1 MSDDIDR
8 SPAIA
13 ARIAHD
19 RGAAL
24 LHTAMPSSRD
34 AAILDFRWAALAFSH
49 DTVWNVGKIFDVFSA
64 GGVGAL
70 VPLLTVEWH
79 EQNNRYYSTE
89 CERDEFVAQAMV
101 VLTMHRLVHG
111 WSRKRAAQQLV
122 IWEGKDGK
130 SNLPNRWAGEIQAAK
145 HAGGRLCK
153 AMRHFAHEDNY
164 YSFNQF
170 YISSTAQPV
179 PGDPKAEL
187 WRRTSNSPKGLL
199 HTLAEEA
206 VVQWALSQERS
217 HLDMSAEL
225 LRLLVVPSI
234 DTGGRALFDAHLD
247 QVLRD
252 GSASMDALKVAVATF
267 KEMTWREQLADGH
280 QIQEAPAQ
288 EQPNAAPGP
297 PTAVP
302 AQEEAPTNE
311 PAADP
316 EGIIVIGEPI
326 GEQQHRPV
334 ATGHVSGETTD
345 AHVVVETHGM
355 VAAVVKTEPGLVVGE
370 VRQGIALSVPRPTA
384 QPAALVANGTLQ
396 ASRGRRR
403 PADVPADDD
412 DESRSRRARLSIMAA
427 WNCGDRVSC
436 AAEDFAGH
444 DDREEP
450 FTGTIEHVHEEFRS
464 CDIQFDDGSSHRVNV
479 ARLARLA

>member
-1 MSDDIDR
+1 
-8 SPAIA
+8 
-13 ARIAHD
+13 
-19 RGAAL
+19 
-24 LHTAMPSSRD
+24 MPSSLD
-34 AAILDFRWAALAFSH
+34 AAIRDLSSAARAFSD
-49 DTVWNVGKIFDVFSA
+49 DTVWNV

-70 VPLLTVEWH
+70 VPLLTVEWD
-79 EQNNRYYSTE
+79 EQNNRYHSAE

-101 VLTMHRLVHG
+101 LLTMHRLVHG

-122 IWEGKDGK
+122 IWDGKDGK

-153 AMRHFAHEDNY
+153 ALRHFAHEDNY
-164 YSFNQF
+164 YAFNHF
-170 YISSTAQPV
+170 YISSAQPV

-217 HLDMSAEL
+217 HLDMSAGL
-225 LRLLVVPSI
+225 LSLLVN
-234 DTGGRALFDAHLD
+234 AHKELD

-252 GSASMDALKVAVATF
+252 GSASMDALGRAVATL
-267 KEMTWREQLADGH
+267 KEMTSPEQLADGH

-302 AQEEAPTNE
+302 AQEEARTYE

-355 VAAVVKTEPGLVVGE
+355 VAAVVKTEPDLVVGE
-370 VRQGIALSVPRPTA
+370 ARQGVALSVPRPTA
-384 QPAALVANGTLQ
+384 QPALVANGTLQ

-444 DDREEP
+444 DDRGKP

-464 CDIQFDDGSSHRVNV
+464 CDIQFDDGTSHRVNV

>member
-1 MSDDIDR
+1 
-8 SPAIA
+8 
-13 ARIAHD
+13 
-19 RGAAL
+19 
-24 LHTAMPSSRD
+24 MPSSLD
-34 AAILDFRWAALAFSH
+34 AAIRDLSSAARAFSD
-49 DTVWNVGKIFDVFSA
+49 DTAWNVGR
-64 GGVGAL
+64 VGAL
-70 VPLLTVEWH
+70 VPLLTVEWD
-79 EQNNRYYSTE
+79 EQNNRYHSTE

-101 VLTMHRLVHG
+101 LLTMHRLVHG

-122 IWEGKDGK
+122 IWDGKDGK

-153 AMRHFAHEDNY
+153 ALRHFAHEDNY
-164 YSFNQF
+164 YSFNQS
-170 YISSTAQPV
+170 YISSTEQPV
-179 PGDPKAEL
+179 PGHPKAEL

-217 HLDMSAEL
+217 HLDMSAGL
-225 LRLLVVPSI
+225 LSLLVN
-234 DTGGRALFDAHLD
+234 AHKELD

-252 GSASMDALKVAVATF
+252 GSASMDTLGRAVATL
-267 KEMTWREQLADGH
+267 KEMTSPEQLADGH

-302 AQEEAPTNE
+302 AQEEARTHE

-355 VAAVVKTEPGLVVGE
+355 VAAVVKTEPDLVVGE
-370 VRQGIALSVPRPTA
+370 ARQGVALSVPRPTA
-384 QPAALVANGTLQ
+384 QPALVANGTLQ

-444 DDREEP
+444 DNREEP
-450 FTGTIEHVHEEFRS
+450 FIGTIEHVHEEFRS
-464 CDIQFDDGSSHRVNV
+464 CDIQFDDGTSHRVNV

>member
-1 MSDDIDR
+1 M
-8 SPAIA
+8 
-13 ARIAHD
+13 
-19 RGAAL
+19 
-24 LHTAMPSSRD
+24 
-34 AAILDFRWAALAFSH
+34 
-49 DTVWNVGKIFDVFSA
+49 
-64 GGVGAL
+64 
-70 VPLLTVEWH
+70 
-79 EQNNRYYSTE
+79 
-89 CERDEFVAQAMV
+89 
-101 VLTMHRLVHG
+101 
-111 WSRKRAAQQLV
+111 
-122 IWEGKDGK
+122 
-130 SNLPNRWAGEIQAAK
+130 
-145 HAGGRLCK
+145 
-153 AMRHFAHEDNY
+153 
-164 YSFNQF
+164 
-170 YISSTAQPV
+170 
-179 PGDPKAEL
+179 
-187 WRRTSNSPKGLL
+187 
-199 HTLAEEA
+199 
-206 VVQWALSQERS
+206 QWALSQERS

-225 LRLLVVPSI
+225 LRLLLVPSI
-234 DTGGRALFDAHLD
+234 DTGARALFDAHKEFD
-247 QVLRD
+247 EVLRD
-252 GSASMDALKVAVATF
+252 GSASMDALKRAVATL
-267 KEMTWREQLADGH
+267 KEMTSREQLADGH

-412 DESRSRRARLSIMAA
+412 DESRSAARGSPSWLRGTAA
-427 WNCGDRVSC
+427 T
-436 AAEDFAGH
+436 A
-444 DDREEP
+444 
-450 FTGTIEHVHEEFRS
+450 
-464 CDIQFDDGSSHRVNV
+464 
-479 ARLARLA
+479 